1 MAAVV
6 TLVPPAVVTVTFTV
20 PDPAGAVAVI
30 WVALSTVKLVA
41 GVPPKLT
48 AVTMG
53 LSITLVKLAPMMV
66 TRYPPAARPLV
77 GDSAVAVG
85 VAGGKGSTA
94 RSSKAKL
101 PPSPTVAL
109 LDTRTSS
116 TSASA
121 LRSIGTNCW
130 VMAVVLVTITLAPD
144 TGLPPR

>member
-48 AVTMG
+48 AVTME
-53 LSITLVKLAPMMV
+53 LPITLVKLAPVMV
-66 TRYPPAARPLV
+66 TGYPPAARPLA

-85 VAGGKGSTA
+85 VAGG
-94 RSSKAKL
+94 
-101 PPSPTVAL
+101 
-109 LDTRTSS
+109 
-116 TSASA
+116 
-121 LRSIGTNCW
+121 
-130 VMAVVLVTITLAPD
+130 
-144 TGLPPR
+144 